1 MPNRFGHA
9 TEAEEQ
15 VALFQWAAY
24 YPELKF
30 MFAVPNGGSR
40 NAIEAH
46 NLKLQGVKSG
56 VPDICLPLPK
66 GKYHG
71 LYIELKVEKN
81 KTSKNQDEWL
91 KYLEN
96 TGYKTALCYGFE
108 EARKTI
114 LKYLKSEAEA

>member
-15 VALFQWAAY
+15 AALFQWAAY

-81 KTSKNQDEWL
+81 KTSKNQNDWL
-91 KYLEN
+91 GYLESA
-96 TGYKTALCYGFE
+96 GYKTAVCYGFE
-108 EARKTI
+108 EAQKTI
-114 LKYLKSEAEA
+114 LKYLKSEAGS